1 MCNRNLLFIR
11 IVSYYHIRKSLRQ
24 QTNAITRSKSKQ
36 IFPSIHVCG
45 RSWDARAVN
54 GLVSNGSIFKYLD
67 SSDLVNMSPRLRLWA
82 KRALVAAVSIVCV
95 ELGVLVYTTPRLPRA
110 PGPVKGVVPGVQAE
124 NEEVEVEEN
133 RPVQVLVFGDSVACG
148 VGCPSNEA
156 ALAGAFSRNFCGLLA
171 GRKVVW
177 TVLAESGYTAD
188 DMTKKLVPA
197 LLKRKNKVHFD
208 VVLISVGVNAL
219 LSAQLPSTY
228 REQLIEL
235 LQSLRAAVGMK
246 TAIVCMG
253 MPPMHMFPQ
262 ISYLKPLSW
271 LVGWYASFC
280 NEATHAACTETG
292 EAVVVDV
299 TIPRDASE
307 NPGMYMAPDG
317 FHPNRKA
324 CDYFAAAMAIAAFKE
339 MGVRSR

>member
-208 VVLISVGVNAL
+208 VVLISVGVNAV
-219 LSAQLPSTY
+219 LSAHLPSTY

-246 TAIVCMG
+246 TAIV
-253 MPPMHMFPQ
+253 
-262 ISYLKPLSW
+262 
-271 LVGWYASFC
+271 
-280 NEATHAACTETG
+280 
-292 EAVVVDV
+292 
-299 TIPRDASE
+299 
-307 NPGMYMAPDG
+307 
-317 FHPNRKA
+317 
-324 CDYFAAAMAIAAFKE
+324 
-339 MGVRSR
+339 